1 MNIMNTIN
9 IITLLFSIFSTI
21 IISYI
26 MLKQVKAR
34 IALDKKLKEFL
45 IEEIKNN
52 KLDVDRI
59 ESTIRKNT
67 LKIVIE
73 KNVPNDE
80 INKFGEAISLA
91 VNNAIKRLE
100 NEERIVIYRSIQN
113 SSKDNISQYQ
123 NKILLDSIN
132 DLKHFIYRLMKL

>member
-91 VNNAIKRLE
+91 VNNAIKDQKMKREQLYIDLFK
-100 NEERIVIYRSIQN
+100 NQV
-113 SSKDNISQYQ
+113 
-123 NKILLDSIN
+123 KII
-132 DLKHFIYRLMKL
+132 

>member
-123 NKILLDSIN
+123 NKIFLDSIN
-132 DLKHFIYRLMKL
+132 DLKHA

>member
-59 ESTIRKNT
+59 ESTIRK
-67 LKIVIE
+67 KH
-73 KNVPNDE
+73 
-80 INKFGEAISLA
+80 S
-91 VNNAIKRLE
+91 KRL
-100 NEERIVIYRSIQN
+100 
-113 SSKDNISQYQ
+113 
-123 NKILLDSIN
+123 
-132 DLKHFIYRLMKL
+132 

>member
-59 ESTIRKNT
+59 ESTIRKH
-67 LKIVIE
+67 
-73 KNVPNDE
+73 
-80 INKFGEAISLA
+80 
-91 VNNAIKRLE
+91 
-100 NEERIVIYRSIQN
+100 
-113 SSKDNISQYQ
+113 SKDCNREKCS
-123 NKILLDSIN
+123 K
-132 DLKHFIYRLMKL
+132 

>member
-132 DLKHFIYRLMKL
+132 DLMHA

>member
-1 MNIMNTIN
+1 MNTIN

-132 DLKHFIYRLMKL
+132 DLKHA

>member
-1 MNIMNTIN
+1 
-9 IITLLFSIFSTI
+9 
-21 IISYI
+21 

-132 DLKHFIYRLMKL
+132 DLKHA

>member
-80 INKFGEAISLA
+80 INKFGEA
-91 VNNAIKRLE
+91 
-100 NEERIVIYRSIQN
+100 
-113 SSKDNISQYQ
+113 
-123 NKILLDSIN
+123 NKFGC
-132 DLKHFIYRLMKL
+132 K

>member
-113 SSKDNISQYQ
+113 STKDNISQYQ
-123 NKILLDSIN
+123 NKIFLDSIN
-132 DLKHFIYRLMKL
+132 DLKHA

>member
-80 INKFGEAISLA
+80 LNKFGEAISLA

-132 DLKHFIYRLMKL
+132 DLKHA

>member
-1 MNIMNTIN
+1 
-9 IITLLFSIFSTI
+9 
-21 IISYI
+21 

-73 KNVPNDE
+73 KNVPMMRL
-80 INKFGEAISLA
+80 INLA
-91 VNNAIKRLE
+91 RL
-100 NEERIVIYRSIQN
+100 
-113 SSKDNISQYQ
+113 
-123 NKILLDSIN
+123 
-132 DLKHFIYRLMKL
+132 

>member
-132 DLKHFIYRLMKL
+132 DLKHA

>member
-1 MNIMNTIN
+1 MAIGSINIINTIN

-132 DLKHFIYRLMKL
+132 DLKHA

>member
-34 IALDKKLKEFL
+34 IALDKKIKEFL

-52 KLDVDRI
+52 KLDLDII

-132 DLKHFIYRLMKL
+132 DLKHA

>member
-113 SSKDNISQYQ
+113 LSKDNISQYQ

-132 DLKHFIYRLMKL
+132 DLKHA

>member
-59 ESTIRKNT
+59 ESKIRKNT

-132 DLKHFIYRLMKL
+132 DLKHA

>member
-59 ESTIRKNT
+59 ESTIK
-67 LKIVIE
+67 

-80 INKFGEAISLA
+80 MNKFGEAISLA

-132 DLKHFIYRLMKL
+132 DLKHA

>member
-91 VNNAIKRLE
+91 VNNAIKRLT
-100 NEERIVIYRSIQN
+100 I
-113 SSKDNISQYQ
+113 K
-123 NKILLDSIN
+123 LL
-132 DLKHFIYRLMKL
+132 

>member
-100 NEERIVIYRSIQN
+100 NEERI
-113 SSKDNISQYQ
+113 
-123 NKILLDSIN
+123 
-132 DLKHFIYRLMKL
+132 

>member
-9 IITLLFSIFSTI
+9 IITLLFSIFST

-132 DLKHFIYRLMKL
+132 DLKHA

>member
-123 NKILLDSIN
+123 NKILLESIN
-132 DLKHFIYRLMKL
+132 DLKHA

>member
-100 NEERIVIYRSIQN
+100 NEERIVIYRFIQN

-132 DLKHFIYRLMKL
+132 DLKHA

>member
-1 MNIMNTIN
+1 
-9 IITLLFSIFSTI
+9 
-21 IISYI
+21 

-45 IEEIKNN
+45 IEEIENN

-132 DLKHFIYRLMKL
+132 DLKHA

>member
-52 KLDVDRI
+52 KLDV
-59 ESTIRKNT
+59 
-67 LKIVIE
+67 
-73 KNVPNDE
+73 
-80 INKFGEAISLA
+80 
-91 VNNAIKRLE
+91 KR
-100 NEERIVIYRSIQN
+100 R
-113 SSKDNISQYQ
+113 
-123 NKILLDSIN
+123 
-132 DLKHFIYRLMKL
+132 

>member
-132 DLKHFIYRLMKL
+132 DLKHT